1 MNFFKS
7 VKKAF
12 SKVGKIVKKIAPVL
26 VVAAAVYFG
35 GAYLMASAGTV
46 GSAAGASVTYGAGG
60 VAEAFTKSA
69 GVWKS
74 FLGGLSSGTASQSAV
89 AFAEGSFKASQLG
102 MSLSGQVAAGTSA
115 VNFLSSGVSTSQA
128 ISQGVSLADQA
139 FKNGSNVQSSWDILW
154 NGLDKTVGSSVA
166 PSAPASKAMGLM
178 GENPADF
185 SVNNEGLFGP
195 QGTAMADATQL
206 EGGQAA
212 TGSSVAGTDFG
223 AMSDAS
229 VADQNGGMITG
240 ESSLLSDTNKNL
252 GGIFSNNV
260 SANPSP
266 VVTQPQV
273 PTTQSYMLEYI
284 KANAD
289 AQIKVAELHAK
300 TTMEEIAARTKADNW
315 KLGLTASGLFLN
327 AFGQYQQARSAEK
340 QERNRFMTT
349 PALEE
354 AFKNAYSS

>member
-229 VADQNGGMITG
+229 VADQTGGMITG
-240 ESSLLSDTNKNL
+240 GNL
-252 GGIFSNNV
+252 ANTTEASVVAPAVVDPASVEQTKMPSMWDLILEERQRSND
-260 SANPSP
+260 
-266 VVTQPQV
+266 
-273 PTTQSYMLEYI
+273 MLQAQIELGKKEI
-284 KANAD
+284 EERANAD
-289 AQIKVAELHAK
+289 K
-300 TTMEEIAARTKADNW
+300 W

>member
-74 FLGGLSSGTASQSAV
+74 FLGGLSSGTASKSAV
-89 AFAEGSFKASQLG
+89 AFAEASFKASQLD

-128 ISQGVSLADQA
+128 INQGVSLADQA
-139 FKNGSNVQSSWDILW
+139 FKSGSNVQSSWDILW
-154 NGLDKTVGSSVA
+154 NGLDKTVGSTIA
-166 PSAPASKAMGLM
+166 PADPASAPGLINASVDSQAGL
-178 GENPADF
+178 GADF

-206 EGGQAA
+206 EAGQAT
-212 TGSSVAGTDFG
+212 TGSSVAGTD
-223 AMSDAS
+223 AS
-229 VADQNGGMITG
+229 VADQTGGMITG
-240 ESSLLSDTNKNL
+240 ENWAKPAEAS
-252 GGIFSNNV
+252 
-260 SANPSP
+260 
-266 VVTQPQV
+266 VTD
-273 PTTQSYMLEYI
+273 PTTPSVLQSSVAPASVEQTKMPSMWDLILQQRQEYNDLLAQDMEI
-284 KANAD
+284 RKA
-289 AQIKVAELHAK
+289 
-300 TTMEEIAARTKADNW
+300 EIDARTSADKW